1 VLRVGRAGRGKTYH
15 CRACRG
21 LLGRGCCGCDEDE
34 VEDVD
39 CDILGRGCC
48 GCGEVEDVD
57 CDMVGR
63 GCCLLF
69 AFVHVSVG
77 SKKLMLDVDKGK
89 RSRKLKCA

>member
-1 VLRVGRAGRGKTYH
+1 MLRVGRAGRGKTYP

-21 LLGRGCCGCDEDE
+21 LLGRGCCGCDE

-39 CDILGRGCC
+39 CDI
-48 GCGEVEDVD
+48 
-57 CDMVGR
+57 VGR